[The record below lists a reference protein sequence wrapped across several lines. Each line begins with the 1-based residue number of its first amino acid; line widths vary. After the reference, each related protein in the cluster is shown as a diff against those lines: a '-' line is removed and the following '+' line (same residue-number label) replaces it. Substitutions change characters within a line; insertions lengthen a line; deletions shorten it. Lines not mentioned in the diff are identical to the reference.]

1 MIKSI
6 AHPVFKTLKISLRRK
21 ARIKFRNSLENLPEV
36 QFEQTPPEAGWVIA
50 LGLELH

>member
-6 AHPVFKTLKISLRRK
+6 AHPVFKTLEISLRRK

-50 LGLELH
+50 LGLELR